1 MEIEFDGLRLKIPK
15 TVYEPSE
22 DSFMLAKGALQIKKG
37 SSVLEVGCGSGIAS
51 ICALKSGAEV
61 LGVDI
66 SNDAVKCA
74 QENSKGNKLN
84 GEFLQSNLFEN
95 VPKKKF
101 DVLMFNPPYLPTE
114 LKDKLNGPLNHAFDG
129 GKDGRKVLDVFLDQF
144 DNYLKKGGYLL
155 LVQSDLNGPVK
166 TKRKLKKMN
175 YEVEILFKESFFFE
189 TVFIYKAIK
198 K

>member
-1 MEIEFDGLRLKIPK
+1 MEAEFEGLKLKIPK

-22 DSFMLAKGALQIKKG
+22 DSFMLAKGALEVKQG
-37 SSVLEVGCGSGIAS
+37 SKVLEVGCGSGIAS
-51 ICALKSGAEV
+51 ICALKAKAEV

-66 SNDAVKCA
+66 SLDAVECA
-74 QENSKGNKLN
+74 KENAAKNNFKGK
-84 GEFLQSNLFEN
+84 FIQSNLFEK
-95 VPKKKF
+95 VPKGKF
-101 DVLMFNPPYLPTE
+101 DVIMFNPPYLPTE

-155 LVQSDLNGPVK
+155 LVQSDLNGPIK
-166 TKRKLKKMN
+166 TRRKLKKMN
-175 YEVEILFKESFFFE
+175 YEVEVLFKESFFFE